1 MLINIFGLSNSD
13 LLFRYSLF
21 LITILILTISCS
33 KNEEFPEEEVIVPQ
47 PNEYGLFVD
56 SLLIYEG
63 MVKKNETLTDI
74 LLPHS
79 VSYQQISE
87 ISKIGRETWNVRKIR
102 KDKKYIIYSS
112 TDSTKSVKFFV
123 YENDP
128 INFVIV
134 DLSDSV
140 YITKGQKDVVVKEKR
155 VAGEIENSLYL
166 TLKEQKVSDLLAL
179 KLAEVFAWQIDFYKI
194 YKGDNFK
201 IIFEE
206 EYVGDNFISVGNII
220 AAVFQHKGE
229 DYYAFYFEQSGKEE
243 YFDEE
248 GQSLQKTFLKSPL
261 KFSRI
266 TSGYTKKRFHPVLH
280 RFKSHLGTDY
290 AAPTG
295 TRIYAVGDGTVIE
308 ARYKRN
314 NGNYVKI
321 RHNGTYTTQY
331 LHMSK
336 IGKGIRSGVKVKQK
350 QVIGY
355 VGSTGLATGPHV
367 CFRFWKN
374 GSQVDHRR
382 QKFPSSHPVSNEHMT
397 NYNRYKDSL
406 KTIIDSI
413 GRNYASAD
421 SSHLTPNS
429 IKSVRN

>member
-1 MLINIFGLSNSD
+1 M
-13 LLFRYSLF
+13 
-21 LITILILTISCS
+21 
-33 KNEEFPEEEVIVPQ
+33 
-47 PNEYGLFVD
+47 
-56 SLLIYEG
+56 
-63 MVKKNETLTDI
+63 
-74 LLPHS
+74 
-79 VSYQQISE
+79 
-87 ISKIGRETWNVRKIR
+87 
-102 KDKKYIIYSS
+102 
-112 TDSTKSVKFFV
+112 
-123 YENDP
+123 
-128 INFVIV
+128 
-134 DLSDSV
+134 
-140 YITKGQKDVVVKEKR
+140 
-155 VAGEIENSLYL
+155 
-166 TLKEQKVSDLLAL
+166 
-179 KLAEVFAWQIDFYKI
+179 
-194 YKGDNFK
+194 
-201 IIFEE
+201 
-206 EYVGDNFISVGNII
+206 
-220 AAVFQHKGE
+220 
-229 DYYAFYFEQSGKEE
+229 
-243 YFDEE
+243 
-248 GQSLQKTFLKSPL
+248 
-261 KFSRI
+261 
-266 TSGYTKKRFHPVLH
+266 
-280 RFKSHLGTDY
+280 
-290 AAPTG
+290 
-295 TRIYAVGDGTVIE
+295 IE